1 VAEQTLRTM
10 GVPPDMDM
18 KPPSVL
24 TAAAAA
30 AAAENEDVEQH

>member
-30 AAAENEDVEQH
+30 AAENEDVEQH